1 MDPNGLIK
9 YVLVYAIPVVF
20 AITLHEAAHGF
31 VARRFGDSTAWM
43 LGRVTLNPLRHIDPI
58 GTIAMPL
65 LLYFA
70 TKGAFVF
77 GYAKPVPVRFDR
89 LRDPRWHGM
98 WVALAGPASNFVQAI
113 IWGVLAVLFAVG
125 GVNEPFL
132 IGMAR
137 AGILVNMVMAAFNM
151 FPLPP
156 LDGGRVLAAL
166 LPPRAALVLARIE
179 PFGFFIVMALII
191 SNVITNVWM
200 RPIMALLFQLLQWM
214 LSPLQLLFS

>member
-1 MDPNGLIK
+1 MDPTLIQNIAI
-9 YVLVYAIPVVF
+9 YAIPVLF
-20 AITLHEAAHGF
+20 AITLHEAAHGY
-31 VARRFGDSTAWM
+31 VAKHFGDDTAYVM
-43 LGRVTLNPLRHIDPI
+43 GRISINPLRHIDPI

-77 GYAKPVPVRFDR
+77 GYAKPVPVRFGR

-98 WVALAGPASNFVQAI
+98 WVALAGPATNFVQAI
-113 IWGVLAVLFAVG
+113 IWGVLAILLAVG

-132 IGMAR
+132 TGMAR

-166 LPPRAALVLARIE
+166 LPPRAALGLSRIE

-200 RPIMALLFQLLQWM
+200 RPIMALLLQLLQWI
-214 LSPLQLLFS
+214 LSPLLMLFS

>member
-1 MDPNGLIK
+1 MDPTLIQNIA
-9 YVLVYAIPVVF
+9 VYAIPVLF
-20 AITLHEAAHGF
+20 AITLHEAAHGY
-31 VARRFGDSTAWM
+31 VAKHFGDDTAYVM
-43 LGRVTLNPLRHIDPI
+43 GRISINPLRHIDPI

-70 TKGAFVF
+70 THGAFVF

-98 WVALAGPASNFVQAI
+98 WVALAGPVTNFGQAI
-113 IWGVLAVLFAVG
+113 FWGVLAVVFAVG
-125 GVNEPFL
+125 GVNESFL

-166 LPPRAALVLARIE
+166 LPPRMALGLSRIE

-200 RPIMALLFQLLQWM
+200 RPIMALLFQLLQWI
-214 LSPLQLLFS
+214 LSPLQMLFS

>member
-1 MDPNGLIK
+1 MDPTLIQNIA
-9 YVLVYAIPVVF
+9 VYAIPVLF
-20 AITLHEAAHGF
+20 AITLHEAAHGY
-31 VARRFGDSTAWM
+31 VAKHFGDDTAYVM
-43 LGRVTLNPLRHIDPI
+43 GRVSINPLRHIDPI

-77 GYAKPVPVRFDR
+77 GYAKPVPVRFGR

-98 WVALAGPASNFVQAI
+98 WVALAGPATNFGQAI
-113 IWGVLAVLFAVG
+113 FWGVLAVVFAMG
-125 GVNEPFL
+125 GVSEPFL

-156 LDGGRVLAAL
+156 LDGWRVLAAL
-166 LPPRAALVLARIE
+166 LPPRMALGLSRIE

-200 RPIMALLFQLLQWM
+200 RPIMALLFQLLQWI
-214 LSPLQLLFS
+214 LSPLQMLFS

>member
-1 MDPNGLIK
+1 MDPTLLQNIA
-9 YVLVYAIPVVF
+9 VYAIPVLF
-20 AITLHEAAHGF
+20 AITLHEAAHGY
-31 VARRFGDSTAWM
+31 VAKHFGDDTAYVM
-43 LGRVTLNPLRHIDPI
+43 GRISINPLRHIDPI

-113 IWGVLAVLFAVG
+113 IWGVLAILFAVG
-125 GVNEPFL
+125 GVHEPFL
-132 IGMAR
+132 LGMAR

-166 LPPRAALVLARIE
+166 LPPRAALGLARIE

-200 RPIMALLFQLLQWM
+200 RPIMALLLQLLQWI
-214 LSPLQLLFS
+214 LSPLLMLFS

>member
-1 MDPNGLIK
+1 MDATLIQNIA
-9 YVLVYAIPVVF
+9 VYAIPVLF
-20 AITLHEAAHGF
+20 AITLHEAAHGY
-31 VARRFGDSTAWM
+31 VAKHFGDDTAYVM
-43 LGRVTLNPLRHIDPI
+43 GRISINPLRHIDPI

-70 TKGAFVF
+70 TNGAFVF

-113 IWGVLAVLFAVG
+113 VWGVFAILLAVG
-125 GVNEPFL
+125 NVNEAFL
-132 IGMAR
+132 IGMVR

-166 LPPRAALVLARIE
+166 LPPRAALGLSRIE

-200 RPIMALLFQLLQWM
+200 RPIMALLFQLLQWI
-214 LSPLQLLFS
+214 LSPLQMLFS

>member
-1 MDPNGLIK
+1 MDPTLIQNIA
-9 YVLVYAIPVVF
+9 VYAIPVLF
-20 AITLHEAAHGF
+20 AITLHEAAHGY
-31 VARRFGDSTAWM
+31 VAKHFGDDTAYVM
-43 LGRVTLNPLRHIDPI
+43 GRISINPLRHIDPI

-77 GYAKPVPVRFDR
+77 GYAKPVPVRFGR

-98 WVALAGPASNFVQAI
+98 WVALAGPASNFAQAI
-113 IWGVLAVLFAVG
+113 VWGVLAVLFAVG

-132 IGMAR
+132 ISMAR

-166 LPPRAALVLARIE
+166 LPPRMALGLSRIE

-200 RPIMALLFQLLQWM
+200 RPIMALLFQLLQWI
-214 LSPLQLLFS
+214 LSPLQMLFS

>member
-1 MDPNGLIK
+1 MDPTLIQNIA
-9 YVLVYAIPVVF
+9 VYAIPVLF
-20 AITLHEAAHGF
+20 AITLHEAAHGY
-31 VARRFGDSTAWM
+31 VAKHFGDDTAFVM
-43 LGRVTLNPLRHIDPI
+43 GRISLNPLRHVDPI

-89 LRDPRWHGM
+89 LRDPRWNGM
-98 WVALAGPASNFVQAI
+98 WVALAGPATNFVQAI
-113 IWGVLAVLFAVG
+113 LWGALAVGLVVG
-125 GVNEPFL
+125 GVTEPFL
-132 IGMAR
+132 TGMAR

-166 LPPRAALVLARIE
+166 LPPRAAMVLARIE
-179 PFGFFIVMALII
+179 PFGFFIVMALIL

-200 RPIMALLFQLLQWM
+200 RPIMALLLQLLQWI
-214 LSPLQLLFS
+214 LSPLQMLFS

>member
-1 MDPNGLIK
+1 MDPTLIQNIA
-9 YVLVYAIPVVF
+9 VYAIPVLF
-20 AITLHEAAHGF
+20 AITLHEAAHGY
-31 VARRFGDSTAWM
+31 VAKHFGDDTAYVM
-43 LGRVTLNPLRHIDPI
+43 GRISINPLRHIDPI

-77 GYAKPVPVRFDR
+77 GYAKPVPVRFGR

-98 WVALAGPASNFVQAI
+98 WVALAGPAANFVQAI
-113 IWGVLAVLFAVG
+113 IWGVLAILLVVG

-132 IGMAR
+132 SGMAR

-166 LPPRAALVLARIE
+166 LPPRAALGLARIE

-200 RPIMALLFQLLQWM
+200 RPIMALLLQLLQWI
-214 LSPLQLLFS
+214 LSPLLMLFS

>member
-1 MDPNGLIK
+1 MDPTLIQNIA
-9 YVLVYAIPVVF
+9 VYAIPVLF
-20 AITLHEAAHGF
+20 AITLHEAAHGY
-31 VARRFGDSTAWM
+31 VAKHFGDDTAYVM
-43 LGRVTLNPLRHIDPI
+43 GRISINPLRHIDPI

-77 GYAKPVPVRFDR
+77 GYAKPVPVRFGR

-98 WVALAGPASNFVQAI
+98 WVALAGPATNFVQAI
-113 IWGVLAVLFAVG
+113 FWGVLAVVFAME

-166 LPPRAALVLARIE
+166 LPPRMALGLSRIE

-200 RPIMALLFQLLQWM
+200 RPIMALLFQLLQWI
-214 LSPLQLLFS
+214 LSPLQMLFS

>member
-1 MDPNGLIK
+1 MDPTLIQNIA
-9 YVLVYAIPVVF
+9 VYAIPVLF
-20 AITLHEAAHGF
+20 AITLHEAAHGY
-31 VARRFGDSTAWM
+31 VAKHFGDDTAYVM
-43 LGRVTLNPLRHIDPI
+43 GRISINPLRHIDPI

-70 TKGAFVF
+70 TNGNFVF
-77 GYAKPVPVRFDR
+77 GYAKPVPVRFGR

-98 WVALAGPASNFVQAI
+98 WVALAGPGSNFIQAI
-113 IWGVLAVLFAVG
+113 LWGVFAILLAVG

-132 IGMAR
+132 NGMAR

-166 LPPRAALVLARIE
+166 LPPRMALGLSRIE

-200 RPIMALLFQLLQWM
+200 RPIMALLFHLLQWI
-214 LSPLQLLFS
+214 LSPLQMLFS

>member
-1 MDPNGLIK
+1 MDPTLIQNIA
-9 YVLVYAIPVVF
+9 VYAIPVLF
-20 AITLHEAAHGF
+20 AITLHEAAHGY
-31 VARRFGDSTAWM
+31 VAKHFGDDTAFVM
-43 LGRVTLNPLRHIDPI
+43 GRISLNPLRHVDPI

-89 LRDPRWHGM
+89 LRDPRWNGM
-98 WVALAGPASNFVQAI
+98 WVALAGPATNFVQAI
-113 IWGVLAVLFAVG
+113 LWGVLAVGLAVG
-125 GVNEPFL
+125 GVTEPFL

-179 PFGFFIVMALII
+179 PFGFFIVMALIL
-191 SNVITNVWM
+191 SNIITNVWM
-200 RPIMALLFQLLQWM
+200 RPIMALLLQLLQWI
-214 LSPLQLLFS
+214 LSPLQMLFS

>member
-1 MDPNGLIK
+1 MDPTLIQNIA
-9 YVLVYAIPVVF
+9 VYAIPVLF
-20 AITLHEAAHGF
+20 AITLHEAAHGY
-31 VARRFGDSTAWM
+31 VAKHFGDDTAYVM
-43 LGRVTLNPLRHIDPI
+43 GRVSINPLRHIDPI

-70 TKGAFVF
+70 TQGAFVF

-98 WVALAGPASNFVQAI
+98 WVALAGPVTNFVQAI
-113 IWGVLAVLFAVG
+113 FWGVLAVVFAGG

-166 LPPRAALVLARIE
+166 LPPRMALGLSRIE

-200 RPIMALLFQLLQWM
+200 RPIMALLFQLLQWI
-214 LSPLQLLFS
+214 LSPLQMLFS